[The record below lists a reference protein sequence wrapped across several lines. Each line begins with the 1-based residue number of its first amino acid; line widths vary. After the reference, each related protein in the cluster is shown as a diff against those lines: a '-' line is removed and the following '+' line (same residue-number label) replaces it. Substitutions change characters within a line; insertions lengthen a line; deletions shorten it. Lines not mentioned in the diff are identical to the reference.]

1 MDMIEFL
8 TRVDLPVPENPD
20 IMIAFKGPRPFC
32 IYSNLFFREDMT
44 ANLMY

>member
-1 MDMIEFL
+1 MDIIAFL
-8 TRVDLPVPENPD
+8 MRVDLPVPENPE

-32 IYSNLFFREDMT
+32 IYSILFLRDDMT